1 MSQFDHLQALND
13 DANFRHYGDP
23 AQFEPGPLLSDRA
36 PADTEFAILDHEDVR
51 DDLGVVVQT
60 VTRIEYPKS
69 AWPHPR
75 RADRI
80 TLNNRVWVIDRLRR
94 DTGTDLIVEVTEWH
108 GE

>member
-13 DANFRHYGDP
+13 
-23 AQFEPGPLLSDRA
+23 
-36 PADTEFAILDHEDVR
+36 EDVR

-69 AWPHPR
+69 AWPHYR
-75 RADRI
+75 RGDRI
-80 TLNNRVWVIDRLRR
+80 TLNNRVWVIDRLHR

>member
-23 AQFEPGPLLSDRA
+23 AHFEPGPLLSDRGS
-36 PADTEFAILDHEDVR
+36 ADTEFAILDHEDVR

-60 VTRIEYPKS
+60 LTLIEYPKL

-80 TLNNRVWVIDRLRR
+80 TLNHRVWVIDRLHR